1 MGNTEG
7 RHRQGGGGQGKEFA
21 WIVCDVATGSKET
34 HCVEGSLP
42 QQYVF
47 DYVRFFDQYAKDMT
61 AWAPDSKAFSYA
73 SDLVCDCPVH
83 LYIVCLCLTRLFIF
97 VGCYR
102 TACFKP
108 YG

>member
-83 LYIVCLCLTRLFIF
+83 LTLYAF
-97 VGCYR
+97 V
-102 TACFKP
+102 
-108 YG
+108 